1 MTGMT
6 YAVRRSYW
14 TDIIRRCNQ
23 SGMVKSE
30 WMRQNNIS
38 EKSFYYWQKKL
49 RDEAAMMVIEDESI
63 HLPDTTDNRF
73 VELPSSHVIPTQS
86 SCPVTLQK
94 VDLRVELNESVSD
107 EFLMRILKA
116 VHHA

>member
-1 MTGMT
+1 MT

-23 SGMVKSE
+23 SGIAKVE

-38 EKSFYYWQKKL
+38 EKSYYYWQKKL
-49 RDEAAMMVIEDESI
+49 RDEAAMMLIEDESI
-63 HLPDTTDNRF
+63 HQPELTNNRF
-73 VELPSSHVIPTQS
+73 VELPSSHVIPAQS

-94 VDLRVELNESVSD
+94 GDLRIELNESVSD

-116 VHHA
+116 VNHA